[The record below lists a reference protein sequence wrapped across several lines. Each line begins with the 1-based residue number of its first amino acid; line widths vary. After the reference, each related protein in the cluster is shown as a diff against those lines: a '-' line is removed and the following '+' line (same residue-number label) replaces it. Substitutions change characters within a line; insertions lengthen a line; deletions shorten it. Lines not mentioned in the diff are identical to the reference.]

1 MQKLKGYLDIKEG
14 EIVGIASTE
23 KMDRDG
29 EVIKQDGWDLSNF
42 KKNPVLL
49 ASHNYHEFPIGKATN
64 IKVEDKR
71 LVFKAVF
78 SQATQKAIEAYQLV
92 KEGILKSFSVGFIPR
107 EYDEKDRSV
116 ITKAELLEIS
126 LVAVP
131 ANPQAIV
138 TAKEFKDNS
147 LAKELVKMWLLD
159 EETKKSV
166 TELEEDEGEQKD
178 MMTGLKKIRKRMSGM
193 ADDMSSMVSMMD
205 SMMDEGKSVEGED
218 QQNNSEEENNPASG
232 SPDTAQTP
240 GEEGGPVEDGLDGK
254 VLQRAITYLQQIRTQ
269 QKRKEVE
276 K

>member
-1 MQKLKGYLDIKEG
+1 M
-14 EIVGIASTE
+14 GIASTE

-42 KKNPVLL
+42 KKNPVIL

-138 TAKEFKDNS
+138 TAKEFKDNG
-147 LAKELVKMWLLD
+147 LAKELVKLWML
-159 EETKKSV
+159 
-166 TELEEDEGEQKD
+166 DEGEQKD

-193 ADDMSSMVSMMD
+193 ADDMSNMVSMMD
-205 SMMDEGKSVEGED
+205 SMMDEGKSVEDED
-218 QQNNSEEENNPASG
+218 QQSNLEEENNSASG

-240 GEEGGPVEDGLDGK
+240 GEEGGQVEDGLDGK